1 MSKIVLNTNGNERVS
16 FPNTNELRISI
27 PRQKYDPRYVYVSL
41 LKMAYTL
48 LPTEE
53 NILLLYYSISP
64 RPLFNEAKISNETE
78 REHYL
83 NGLPNIGVEACIT
96 DAPLNFE
103 SCVNVCL
110 LKLKELD
117 NTKPTY
123 LFAIQLKWH
132 TIIIPVLSDSN
143 ISSSKIQF
151 SFKIQVPTTIN
162 IRSLSFSDIEQDYII
177 HMKALS
183 QYELSKEEIEKLES
197 DLLNAEYL
205 KNNRD

>member
-53 NILLLYYSISP
+53 YKNCAKNILLLYYSISP

-151 SFKIQVPTTIN
+151 KYPPQLTLGHYLSVISNKII
-162 IRSLSFSDIEQDYII
+162 LST
-177 HMKALS
+177 
-183 QYELSKEEIEKLES
+183 
-197 DLLNAEYL
+197 
-205 KNNRD
+205 